1 MKTTADSL
9 YRQLQLTTPRIT
21 SLIQN
26 VHHEISC
33 LDSFS
38 EIRQRFTHTVFVR
51 LSDLDRYL
59 VQAVLLTPSPYID
72 LSKDNEQETDEVS
85 RLLFLRWSW
94 ADAVLRNVLARLL
107 GFVDHNNPGCVSAD
121 TGQVDALAEEL
132 SVRHDGKFPG
142 DRRAR
147 RVERLIHDELN
158 EDFFEGMRKDPWKL
172 SRELTDITIAPH
184 PDDIPMWRLV
194 ARQVTDRYRPCLR
207 WPGVH
212 FAAAKAGFYEDG
224 RRDLFEYPFYGEWW
238 SEAFSAIPSATTPEE
253 PSTESSTNDRTEL
266 ERGLRAVFD
275 AADVWD
281 VWTLCRV
288 WLCEE
293 ALWGVDQEPGTA
305 RDFAYLESLEMFNK
319 HWIRKTQQVAAPARN
334 MWDPD
339 NEFLQRRHI
348 EGSLEESDPGYREHE
363 QLLTTYLALNCSA
376 PIPEPKEWFFF
387 ASYGNFHFWDITDQN
402 IVSGLLESANLD
414 PQSQT
419 WDLVCMSESR
429 KDQEHIVSMDM
440 NPLDF
445 AIRAAAKQL
454 SKKMCV
460 RTWTRHGLIGY
471 AVFLVLAVFAYALCY
486 VAHDFTQQN
495 DCFLI
500 RGLDHDDDLKLIDR
514 DTIYVLETLQGIR
527 ARLLKAVEQEGEHDG
542 LETTDRPHPN
552 QPTRVSEKRSQVKGF
567 RRCHDPS

>member
-9 YRQLQLTTPRIT
+9 HRQLQLTTPRT
-21 SLIQN
+21 SSLIQN

-38 EIRQRFTHTVFVR
+38 KIRQRFTHTVFVR

-72 LSKDNEQETDEVS
+72 LSKDTEQEIDEVS

-107 GFVDHNNPGCVSAD
+107 GFADHNTPGCVSAD

-132 SVRHDGKFPG
+132 SVRHDERFPG
-142 DRRAR
+142 DRRER
-147 RVERLIHDELN
+147 RVEQLIHDELN
-158 EDFFEGMRKDPWKL
+158 EDIFEEMRKDPWKL
-172 SRELTDITIAPH
+172 SRELADITIAPH
-184 PDDIPMWRLV
+184 PDDVPMWRLV

-224 RRDLFEYPFYGEWW
+224 RRDLFEYPFYEEWW
-238 SEAFSAIPSATTPEE
+238 SEAFSAIPCATPSEE
-253 PSTESSTNDRTEL
+253 SGTESPKNGRTEL
-266 ERGLRAVFD
+266 ERDLRAVFD

-305 RDFAYLESLEMFNK
+305 RDFAYLESLEMFKK

-334 MWDPD
+334 MWDSD

-348 EGSLEESDPGYREHE
+348 QGSLEVC
-363 QLLTTYLALNCSA
+363 TV
-376 PIPEPKEWFFF
+376 EPSSGRK
-387 ASYGNFHFWDITDQN
+387 
-402 IVSGLLESANLD
+402 VSPWS
-414 PQSQT
+414 
-419 WDLVCMSESR
+419 V
-429 KDQEHIVSMDM
+429 
-440 NPLDF
+440 
-445 AIRAAAKQL
+445 
-454 SKKMCV
+454 
-460 RTWTRHGLIGY
+460 
-471 AVFLVLAVFAYALCY
+471 
-486 VAHDFTQQN
+486 
-495 DCFLI
+495 
-500 RGLDHDDDLKLIDR
+500 
-514 DTIYVLETLQGIR
+514 
-527 ARLLKAVEQEGEHDG
+527 
-542 LETTDRPHPN
+542 
-552 QPTRVSEKRSQVKGF
+552 
-567 RRCHDPS
+567 

>member
-9 YRQLQLTTPRIT
+9 HRQLQLTTPRIT

-72 LSKDNEQETDEVS
+72 LSKDNEQEIDEVS

-94 ADAVLRNVLARLL
+94 ADAVLRNVLACLIE
-107 GFVDHNNPGCVSAD
+107 FVDHNTPGCVIAD

-132 SVRHDGKFPG
+132 SIRHDERFPG
-142 DRRAR
+142 DRRER
-147 RVERLIHDELN
+147 RVEQLIHDELN
-158 EDFFEGMRKDPWKL
+158 EDFFEGMRKGPWKL
-172 SRELTDITIAPH
+172 SRELADITIAPH
-184 PDDIPMWRLV
+184 PDDVPIWRLV

-212 FAAAKAGFYEDG
+212 FAAAKAGFYEDV
-224 RRDLFEYPFYGEWW
+224 RRDLFEHPFYEEWW
-238 SEAFSAIPSATTPEE
+238 SEAFSAIPCATPSEE
-253 PSTESSTNDRTEL
+253 SSTESPKNDRTEL
-266 ERGLRAVFD
+266 ERDLRAVFD

-334 MWDPD
+334 MWDSD

-348 EGSLEESDPGYREHE
+348 QGSLEVC
-363 QLLTTYLALNCSA
+363 TV
-376 PIPEPKEWFFF
+376 EP
-387 ASYGNFHFWDITDQN
+387 STG
-402 IVSGLLESANLD
+402 
-414 PQSQT
+414 
-419 WDLVCMSESR
+419 R
-429 KDQEHIVSMDM
+429 KVPHGQHNVSMDIT
-440 NPLDF
+440 PLDF
-445 AIRAAAKQL
+445 AIHAAAKQL
-454 SKKMCV
+454 SKKV
-460 RTWTRHGLIGY
+460 KDQKRTRSKGKGTSQNITSGITGVEISYSIG
-471 AVFLVLAVFAYALCY
+471 A
-486 VAHDFTQQN
+486 
-495 DCFLI
+495 
-500 RGLDHDDDLKLIDR
+500 
-514 DTIYVLETLQGIR
+514 
-527 ARLLKAVEQEGEHDG
+527 
-542 LETTDRPHPN
+542 
-552 QPTRVSEKRSQVKGF
+552 S
-567 RRCHDPS
+567 